1 MTKFLNISTDN
12 TLGGNTPSDALVVSQ
27 KAIKEYVDNQAGG
40 GGYHPDLFTWQWA
53 DHELND
59 VQWLRADTFSWQSGA
74 VYQAA
79 YQHLV
84 DDIPTVPTI
93 TLEDSDVCVR
103 YTDGDVAGANHP
115 YGWKIGNAI
124 VYTNSET
131 PSIGDW
137 TFADATSSSEL
148 ARIIATGTGMP
159 LPETETIAGTT
170 ITYYQAPDGHK
181 LVLPNQ
187 ESNVAAIYAATG
199 VAWYYILDT
208 ANQRFKLPRT
218 KFGFTG
224 IRSGVGNYVEAG
236 LPNIVGTFSTRDSG
250 GTYNDGETWN
260 TKTGA
265 FSGNTGTYSH
275 VQASAAGGWGPHQ
288 GVLTFDASKAN
299 SIYGNSDTVQPKA
312 TEMYLY
318 FYVGN
323 FTQTA
328 LENTAGLNAEL
339 FNGKVDTGHQ
349 VIAFQAPTANNNY
362 TWYRK
367 YADGWVEQGGITKN
381 IANNSNVN
389 VSLPITMS
397 DTNYTVTIA
406 QLADTSYFYTNQG
419 GLPHNGKYTTYIVLT
434 NRRFL
439 GDASRTIDINWQ
451 VSGMAAN

>member
-12 TLGGNTPSDALVVSQ
+12 TLGGNAPSDALVVSQ

-93 TLEDSDVCVR
+93 TLEDGDVYVR
-103 YTDGDVAGANHP
+103 YANGDVAGAHHP
-115 YGWKIGNAI
+115 YCWKIGNYAA
-124 VYTNSET
+124 YTNSET

-137 TFADATSSSEL
+137 TFANATSYLEN
-148 ARIIATGTGMP
+148 ARITATGTGMP
-159 LPETETIAGTT
+159 SPETETIAGTT
-170 ITYYQAPDGHK
+170 ISYYVAADGHK
-181 LVLPNQ
+181 IVLADQ
-187 ESNVAAIYAATG
+187 ESKVAAIYAATG

-224 IRSGVGNYVEAG
+224 IRTGVGKFVEAG
-236 LPNIVGTFSTRDSG
+236 LPNLTGNAYSNGNDFVGTT
-250 GTYNDGETWN
+250 T
-260 TKTGA
+260 TGV
-265 FSGNTGTYSH
+265 FSGTTHRNGYGIGTTNVPYGNFANPLNFN
-275 VQASAAGGWGPHQ
+275 AS
-288 GVLTFDASKAN
+288 LSN

-367 YADGWVEQGGITKN
+367 YADGWVEQGGFTSAISDTGTVTLL
-381 IANNSNVN
+381 I
-389 VSLPITMS
+389 IMS
-397 DTNYTVTIA
+397 DLSYQIQMTISALRPDGTVFTTDNNW
-406 QLADTSYFYTNQG
+406 LGNCWTSKTTTGFTVKLWDADSSSARSNGPFYWEV
-419 GLPHNGKYTTYIVLT
+419 K
-434 NRRFL
+434 
-439 GDASRTIDINWQ
+439 
-451 VSGMAAN
+451 GMAAN

>member
-12 TLGGNTPSDALVVSQ
+12 TLGGNAPSDALVVSQ

-93 TLEDSDVCVR
+93 TLEDGDVYVR
-103 YTDGDVAGANHP
+103 YANGDVAGAHHP
-115 YGWKIGNAI
+115 YCWKIGNYAA
-124 VYTNSET
+124 YTNSET

-137 TFADATSSSEL
+137 TFANATSYLEN
-148 ARIIATGTGMP
+148 ARITATGTGMP
-159 LPETETIAGTT
+159 SPETETIAGTT
-170 ITYYQAPDGHK
+170 ISYYVAADGHK
-181 LVLPNQ
+181 IVLADQ
-187 ESNVAAIYAATG
+187 ESKVAAIYAATG

-208 ANQRFKLPRT
+208 ANQRFKLPRSSHNKYT
-218 KFGFTG
+218 E
-224 IRSGVGNYVEAG
+224 SLSV
-236 LPNIVGTFSTRDSG
+236 VGTGKVLGLTNGTDTFALNSGATYARLTIGYNAGQNVANSG
-250 GTYNDGETWN
+250 GYDAGYNVNWRIGVSKDP
-260 TKTGA
+260 
-265 FSGNTGTYSH
+265 TYS
-275 VQASAAGGWGPHQ
+275 G
-288 GVLTFDASKAN
+288 LTTT
-299 SIYGNSDTVQPKA
+299 SIEQETDQYK
-312 TEMYLY
+312 YLY

-367 YADGWVEQGGITKN
+367 YADGWVEQGGFTSAISDTGTVTLL
-381 IANNSNVN
+381 I
-389 VSLPITMS
+389 IMS
-397 DTNYTVTIA
+397 DLSYQIQMTISALRPDGTVFTTDNNW
-406 QLADTSYFYTNQG
+406 LGNCWTSKTTTGFTVKLWDADSSSARSNGPFYWEV
-419 GLPHNGKYTTYIVLT
+419 K
-434 NRRFL
+434 
-439 GDASRTIDINWQ
+439 
-451 VSGMAAN
+451 GMAAN